1 MLKLS
6 KKVEYALLAAQY
18 MSSKREDDL
27 VTAKQM
33 AMDLQISFEFL
44 SKCLQLM
51 MKKHLIK
58 SQQGIKGGYFL
69 TKSPDEISLWDIIHS
84 VDEKVGIVEC
94 SIHNK
99 NGEKCDREDKCEIKD
114 PMVVIQRKI
123 NNIFKS
129 TTLRDLSTDLEN
141 NNNYISQ
148 NFIALN
154 NGINKKEIRY
164 E

>member
-18 MSSKREDDL
+18 MSSKNDDDL
-27 VTAKQM
+27 ATAKQM
-33 AMDLQISFEFL
+33 AIDLQISFEFL

-51 MKKHLIK
+51 MKKNLIQ

-69 TKSPDEISLWDIIHS
+69 TKSSEQISLWDIINA

-94 SIHNK
+94 SVHYNNGNK
-99 NGEKCDREDKCEIKD
+99 CEREYSCEIKD
-114 PMVVIQRKI
+114 PMVIIQKKI
-123 NNIFKS
+123 NNIFK
-129 TTLRDLSTDLEN
+129 TTSLKDLSTDT
-141 NNNYISQ
+141 YINSIVSD
-148 NFIALN
+148 NFIALG
-154 NGINKKEIRY
+154 NGINKREMQY